1 VTQRGPTNAQGV
13 YEENVGVLN
22 PATGI
27 YQTKR
32 STMFP
37 KQWSRVRTL
46 DEIRSAY
53 QNAIDNGAI
62 SGAKFSGKSRS
73 GVNIEGYLDGAG
85 NINTAFPK
93 M

>member
-1 VTQRGPTNAQGV
+1 MTQRGTANAQGV
-13 YEENVGVLN
+13 YEANVGVLN

-37 KQWSRVRTL
+37 KQWSRAQTL

-53 QNAIDNGAI
+53 QNAVSNGAI
-62 SGAKFSGKSRS
+62 SGNKFSGRSRS
-73 GVNIEGYLDGAG
+73 GVNIEGYLDSAG